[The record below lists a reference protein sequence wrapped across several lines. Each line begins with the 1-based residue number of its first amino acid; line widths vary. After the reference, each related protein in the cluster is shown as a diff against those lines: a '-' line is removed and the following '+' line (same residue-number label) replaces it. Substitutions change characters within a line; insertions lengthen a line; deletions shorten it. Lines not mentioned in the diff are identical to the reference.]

1 MNNILYIL
9 IAVWFLYEI
18 ANSIKKTFSEKRVLT
33 VEKMA
38 DNVTMGL
45 SPDGNEITPEYLK
58 TLDKDSLLMNHFR
71 AQSEAAEKV
80 IRQRSTGEV
89 IDGRNLAKKK
99 RTRGRWL

>member
-9 IAVWFLYEI
+9 IAAWILHEI
-18 ANSIKKTFSEKRVLT
+18 AKLIEQFFKKRVLT
-33 VEKMA
+33 EQEMA

-45 SPDGNEITPEYLK
+45 SPDGKKMTPEYLQA
-58 TLDKDSLLMNHFR
+58 LAQNSLLMNHFR

-89 IDGRNLAKKK
+89 IDNRNLAKKK
-99 RTRGRWL
+99 RTRGRLL